1 MLRNNQKYEGYIGEK
16 YMIYFSDLDR
26 TLIYSDKFINE
37 ETEQVCIEI
46 LDGREISYM
55 SPKSIDIL
63 KDILKK
69 KKFIPTTT
77 RSIEQYKRIMFM
89 QNDINFEWS
98 IVSNGG
104 NILHNGKIFEP
115 WNKVL
120 QQKLKSCTS
129 LKDVMNHFKDNYSDT
144 EGILKMRDVDDVFFY
159 IVVDRDIF
167 DENSLD
173 SFESYLKKSGWNVYV
188 SGRKI
193 YFIPE
198 VVTKESA
205 IEYLTSYLKE
215 EKFEALGDSIMDIN
229 MLKASNKGYIPANSY
244 IAMETQSDEG
254 LYVSQGEGFKGIEE
268 ILCIINE

>member
-1 MLRNNQKYEGYIGEK
+1 
-16 YMIYFSDLDR
+16 MIYFSDLDR

-55 SPKSIDIL
+55 SPKSMDIL
-63 KDILKK
+63 RDILKK

-104 NILHNGKIFEP
+104 NILHNGEIFEP
-115 WNKVL
+115 WKKVL
-120 QQKLKSCTS
+120 NQRLKSCES
-129 LKDVMNHFKDNYSDT
+129 LQSVMNYFKENYSEID
-144 EGILKMRDVDDVFFY
+144 GILKIRDVDDVFFY
-159 IVVDRDIF
+159 IVVDKAIF

-173 SFESYLKKSGWNVYV
+173 LFQSYLNKAGWKVYA

-193 YFIPE
+193 YFIPS

-205 IEYLTSYLKE
+205 IEYLISYLKE
-215 EKFEALGDSIMDIN
+215 EKFEALGDSIMDMN
-229 MLKASNKGYIPANSY
+229 MLKSSNKGYIPANSY
-244 IAMETQSDEG
+244 IAMEIESNEA
-254 LYVSQGEGFKGIEE
+254 LYISQYEGFKGIEE